1 MLIIYSGLHLDQDK
15 SWSKASHTD
24 ATRTSIPLPTLLH
37 LKLIMA
43 LNNIRLPL
51 LLFLIPPSTG
61 MTEYAGDNMT
71 VAATSVQPCHLFGD
85 SDLYGAG
92 VRASFYISWVAGLIG
107 SLLGAVQE
115 MKSLRLSFNILL
127 LALLIIL
134 LHDTCRGSF
143 ALLEWYIV
151 TGLAGMPLA
160 ALLGQ
165 LIQAFFVY
173 LIDKDENSSQ
183 CEELPLQDQ
192 LPSVDEHATS
202 NIDPRSTRQTKREC
216 LEEQRQKDAKERV
229 NKPHW
234 SLYYSDPL
242 GLGFL
247 CLLYGIL
254 ACSLPWLYFVKLR
267 SGHKEGCHAPIV
279 LFGTW
284 DIYNKHW
291 LIFLKVSG
299 VWGALCGILCIPLG
313 LYLMF
318 HGAMMQRTYTMT
330 LNQMRERKYSDI
342 KLLRSVENLKRALS
356 DEGSGTETEAQTRE
370 RSGASQHLA
379 RAIQRAGGKE
389 EVPPNEGHQLLV
401 LRASVLQDKYRR
413 HEITVAV
420 VRGSN
425 FVTSAV
431 FGGLMIW
438 FIERTI
444 EKNHIDM
451 DDEVGSSSGQLLAL
465 LVAILT
471 TANFLWEVCKF
482 EVEKREARKEADEI
496 ADHIYQTGST
506 RCCQDGEKKAFW
518 RTIADNRSSFWQD
531 AAPILP
537 PVLRPTDMQP
547 GRRGSMLG
555 VFVNGQENDNSN
567 DMV

>member
-1 MLIIYSGLHLDQDK
+1 
-15 SWSKASHTD
+15 
-24 ATRTSIPLPTLLH
+24 
-37 LKLIMA
+37 
-43 LNNIRLPL
+43 
-51 LLFLIPPSTG
+51 
-61 MTEYAGDNMT
+61 MTEYTGDNVT
-71 VAATSVQPCHLFGD
+71 VAATSVERCHLFGD

-92 VRASFYISWVAGLIG
+92 ARTSFYISWVAGLIG

-134 LHDTCRGSF
+134 LHDTRRGSF

-165 LIQAFFVY
+165 LIQAFFIY
-173 LIDKDENSSQ
+173 LIEKDEDSSQ

-192 LPSVDEHATS
+192 LSPVDEHAAS
-202 NIDPRSTRQTKREC
+202 NVDPRSTPQTKRKC
-216 LEEQRQKDAKERV
+216 LEEQRHKNAKERV

-267 SGHKEGCHAPIV
+267 SGHKEGCHVPIV
-279 LFGTW
+279 FFGTW

-291 LIFLKVSG
+291 LLFLKVSG
-299 VWGALCGILCIPLG
+299 VWGAIFAIPCISLG

-330 LNQMRERKYSDI
+330 LNLMKERKYSDI
-342 KLLRSVENLKRALS
+342 RLLRSVENLKRALS
-356 DEGSGTETEAQTRE
+356 DEGPGTETEELTRE

-379 RAIQRAGGKE
+379 RAIQWAGGNE
-389 EVPPNEGHQLLV
+389 EATPDEGHQLLV
-401 LRASVLQDKYRR
+401 RKASALQDKYRR
-413 HEITVAV
+413 HKITVAI
-420 VRGSN
+420 VRVSN

-431 FGGLMIW
+431 FGGLTIW

-482 EVEKREARKEADEI
+482 EVEKREAREEVDEI
-496 ADHIYQTGST
+496 TDHIYQVGST
-506 RCCQDGEKKAFW
+506 LRHQDGEQEAFW

-531 AAPILP
+531 AAPIVP
-537 PVLRPTDMQP
+537 PVLCPADTQP
-547 GRRGSMLG
+547 GRGGNMLG
-555 VFVNGQENDNSN
+555 FFVNRQENNNSN
-567 DMV
+567 GTV